1 MTKRTN
7 TPRNTTRTPHA
18 NAQSA
23 RTAGKRMRYIP
34 ALDGLRTL
42 AVAAVVLYHLHL
54 PWAQGGLLGVT
65 VFFALSGYL
74 ITRLLIGEFDTT
86 GTIDLKSF
94 WVRRVRRLLP
104 AIGAVV
110 LVTVVLCTFFNHVM
124 LTKMRPD
131 IIPSLLFV
139 NNWWQI
145 INQVSYFN
153 ALGDPSPLTHFW
165 SLAIEEQFY
174 LVWPPVLFVLLRC
187 GVKRAWVRRI
197 ALGAAVASAVAMAV
211 LYDPAADP
219 SRLYYGTDTRAF
231 SLLFGAWLAFIP
243 ERSMSPARLLE
254 AVGLDRLLPAGMRAT
269 LPSDGDEPTDSEL
282 AAINGAAP
290 STYAPAVERTARRRA
305 SSAPRTSAPALS
317 IDILAI
323 AGIAGLA
330 LMVGLTNGYTSFQ
343 YQGGTLLATLL
354 TLLVIAGCV
363 QEGGLVARALALPPL
378 VWLGKRSYSIYL
390 WHYPLLLLMNPVSN
404 VSQTPWWLMI
414 IQVVV
419 VIGAAELSY
428 HFVETPCR
436 KGAIG
441 EALHRMREQG
451 FHPVASARK
460 RPIPAAALAI
470 VLAIALGGLAFV
482 PDTSALSEEGAAL
495 LNQDDAA
502 TAQPADDGEGGA
514 SNAQADGEAGTD
526 ADTSAATDN
535 GGFPEGSYDILWIG
549 DSVSLMCVDP
559 FEQLFPHGHIDALKN
574 RQFKAGIEVYE
585 SYLSQNLSGKIVVIA
600 LGTNGLVTDELI
612 DTLMADIGTERYVV
626 FVNTRHPQPWLAD
639 TNAAL
644 QRATERYDNVHLV
657 DWYSYS
663 EGRDDLFDGDGTH
676 LKASGAKEYV
686 QLVYNAVREE
696 LPIHPEDHVDDPQP
710 ALARDAANK
719 LLQALSAGLAPHPL
733 GEQTEGSA
741 A

>member
-1 MTKRTN
+1 MTRRTH
-7 TPRNTTRTPHA
+7 TPR
-18 NAQSA
+18 A
-23 RTAGKRMRYIP
+23 RTSAHPANDAGKRMRYIP

-74 ITRLLIGEFDTT
+74 ITRLLIGEFERT

-104 AIGAVV
+104 AIGTVILA
-110 LVTVVLCTFFNHVM
+110 TVVLCTCFNHVM

-197 ALGAAVASAVAMAV
+197 ALGAAAASAVAMAV

-231 SLLFGAWLAFIP
+231 SLLLGAWLAFIP
-243 ERSMSPARLLE
+243 ERSMTPARLLE
-254 AVGLDRLLPAGMRAT
+254 AVGLDRVLPASVRAT
-269 LPSDGDEPTDSEL
+269 LPGDGDEPTDSEL
-282 AAINGAAP
+282 AAINGATP
-290 STYAPAVERTARRRA
+290 SSYAAATRRGVSRRQQSSARRA
-305 SSAPRTSAPALS
+305 STPARSTDL
-317 IDILAI
+317 LAV
-323 AGIAGLA
+323 AGLVGLA
-330 LMVGLTNGYTSFQ
+330 LMVAFTNGYTSFQ

-363 QEGGLVARALALPPL
+363 QEGGLVARLLALPPL

-390 WHYPLLLLMNPVSN
+390 WHYPLLLLMNPVSR

-419 VIGAAELSY
+419 VVGAAELSY

-436 KGAIG
+436 QGAIG
-441 EALHRMREQG
+441 KAVRRMRERG
-451 FHPVASARK
+451 LHPVASVRT
-460 RPIPAAALAI
+460 RPVPAVALAL
-470 VLAIALGGLAFV
+470 VLAIALGGLALV
-482 PDTSALSEEGAAL
+482 PDTSALSEEGAAV
-495 LNQDDAA
+495 LNQGDAA
-502 TAQPADDGEGGA
+502 ASSSAEANGGTSPDTPANGSESGSA
-514 SNAQADGEAGTD
+514 TD
-526 ADTSAATDN
+526 SSAAADS
-535 GGFPEGSYDILWIG
+535 GDFPEGSYDILWIG
-549 DSVSLMCVDP
+549 DSVSLMCVEP

-585 SYLSQNLSGKIVVIA
+585 GYLSQNLSGKIVVIA

-644 QRATERYDNVHLV
+644 QRATERYDNAHLV

-686 QLVYNAVREE
+686 QLVYEAVRAE
-696 LPIHPEDHVDDPQP
+696 LPVHPEDHVDDPQP

-733 GEQTEGSA
+733 GAQAEGSA